1 MLQTLRNAF
10 KVPELRKKLLWTIL
24 LVAVFRMGSHI
35 PLPGINSDYLK
46 NISQSGSLLGF
57 YDLISGGAFSRASI
71 LALGVMPYINSSIII
86 QLLTVAIPQLE
97 QLSKEGDS
105 GRKKIQNATRYVALV
120 ISFVLAYGIYATLAN
135 SGATAGLE
143 ITQKIV
149 IVFTLVVGSTFCMW
163 LGDQVTVK
171 GIGNG
176 TSILIFVNIISRI
189 PTIIGSIIVL
199 KDAGSVSIVSI
210 VLFTAFILLLL
221 AAVLFFSLS
230 ERRIPVQY
238 AGKFASGNNAMV
250 KSQSTHI
257 PLSIIG
263 SAVLGIIFSMSVME
277 FPRTIATLFGGDKS
291 WAQWI
296 LTNNT
301 CPFNSKSWSY
311 IVIYAVLTIFFNWFY
326 MQITFKPD
334 EMSENLHKSAG
345 FIPGIRPGEETT
357 IYFEKILNRLAV
369 IGGVLAA
376 ILAVTPIL
384 IENNTAFKNIS
395 FSGTSLLIMINVAL
409 DFTRKVESQ
418 MVVRHYKGFLR
429 KNISENTSLGIEAKS
444 YMDKGQLVP
453 DEVTINMVK
462 DRLSQDDCKEGYL
475 LDGFPR
481 TVAQAEALDSFLK
494 ERNEELDTALAIEVP
509 NEFILERMT
518 GRRVC
523 PSCGASYHIKF
534 NPPADSKKC
543 DLCGTE
549 VIQRKDDT
557 EETVKER
564 LEVYGRETQPLIDYY
579 ADKNKLSTVDGTK
592 AIIEVFRGICEI
604 LENKK

>member
-326 MQITFKPD
+326 MRCQKTCI
-334 EMSENLHKSAG
+334 NQ
-345 FIPGIRPGEETT
+345 
-357 IYFEKILNRLAV
+357 LALFQ
-369 IGGVLAA
+369 G
-376 ILAVTPIL
+376 
-384 IENNTAFKNIS
+384 
-395 FSGTSLLIMINVAL
+395 
-409 DFTRKVESQ
+409 
-418 MVVRHYKGFLR
+418 
-429 KNISENTSLGIEAKS
+429 
-444 YMDKGQLVP
+444 
-453 DEVTINMVK
+453 
-462 DRLSQDDCKEGYL
+462 
-475 LDGFPR
+475 
-481 TVAQAEALDSFLK
+481 
-494 ERNEELDTALAIEVP
+494 
-509 NEFILERMT
+509 
-518 GRRVC
+518 
-523 PSCGASYHIKF
+523 
-534 NPPADSKKC
+534 
-543 DLCGTE
+543 
-549 VIQRKDDT
+549 
-557 EETVKER
+557 
-564 LEVYGRETQPLIDYY
+564 
-579 ADKNKLSTVDGTK
+579 
-592 AIIEVFRGICEI
+592 
-604 LENKK
+604 

>member
-10 KVPELRKKLLWTIL
+10 KVPELKKKILWTIL

-418 MVVRHYKGFLR
+418 MVVRHYKGFL
-429 KNISENTSLGIEAKS
+429 K
-444 YMDKGQLVP
+444 
-453 DEVTINMVK
+453 
-462 DRLSQDDCKEGYL
+462 
-475 LDGFPR
+475 
-481 TVAQAEALDSFLK
+481 
-494 ERNEELDTALAIEVP
+494 
-509 NEFILERMT
+509 
-518 GRRVC
+518 
-523 PSCGASYHIKF
+523 
-534 NPPADSKKC
+534 
-543 DLCGTE
+543 
-549 VIQRKDDT
+549 
-557 EETVKER
+557 
-564 LEVYGRETQPLIDYY
+564 
-579 ADKNKLSTVDGTK
+579 
-592 AIIEVFRGICEI
+592 
-604 LENKK
+604 

>member
-1 MLQTLRNAF
+1 MLETLRNAF

-334 EMSENLHKSAG
+334 EMSENLQKSAG

-418 MVVRHYKGFLR
+418 MVVRHYKGFL
-429 KNISENTSLGIEAKS
+429 K
-444 YMDKGQLVP
+444 
-453 DEVTINMVK
+453 
-462 DRLSQDDCKEGYL
+462 
-475 LDGFPR
+475 
-481 TVAQAEALDSFLK
+481 
-494 ERNEELDTALAIEVP
+494 
-509 NEFILERMT
+509 
-518 GRRVC
+518 
-523 PSCGASYHIKF
+523 
-534 NPPADSKKC
+534 
-543 DLCGTE
+543 
-549 VIQRKDDT
+549 
-557 EETVKER
+557 
-564 LEVYGRETQPLIDYY
+564 
-579 ADKNKLSTVDGTK
+579 
-592 AIIEVFRGICEI
+592 
-604 LENKK
+604 

>member
-199 KDAGSVSIVSI
+199 KDAGSVSIVSF

-418 MVVRHYKGFLR
+418 MVVRHYKGFL
-429 KNISENTSLGIEAKS
+429 K
-444 YMDKGQLVP
+444 
-453 DEVTINMVK
+453 
-462 DRLSQDDCKEGYL
+462 
-475 LDGFPR
+475 
-481 TVAQAEALDSFLK
+481 
-494 ERNEELDTALAIEVP
+494 
-509 NEFILERMT
+509 
-518 GRRVC
+518 
-523 PSCGASYHIKF
+523 
-534 NPPADSKKC
+534 
-543 DLCGTE
+543 
-549 VIQRKDDT
+549 
-557 EETVKER
+557 
-564 LEVYGRETQPLIDYY
+564 
-579 ADKNKLSTVDGTK
+579 
-592 AIIEVFRGICEI
+592 
-604 LENKK
+604 

>member
-384 IENNTAFKNIS
+384 IENNTAFKI
-395 FSGTSLLIMINVAL
+395 
-409 DFTRKVESQ
+409 
-418 MVVRHYKGFLR
+418 
-429 KNISENTSLGIEAKS
+429 
-444 YMDKGQLVP
+444 
-453 DEVTINMVK
+453 
-462 DRLSQDDCKEGYL
+462 YL
-475 LDGFPR
+475 F
-481 TVAQAEALDSFLK
+481 QEHH
-494 ERNEELDTALAIEVP
+494 
-509 NEFILERMT
+509 
-518 GRRVC
+518 C
-523 PSCGASYHIKF
+523 
-534 NPPADSKKC
+534 
-543 DLCGTE
+543 
-549 VIQRKDDT
+549 
-557 EETVKER
+557 
-564 LEVYGRETQPLIDYY
+564 
-579 ADKNKLSTVDGTK
+579 
-592 AIIEVFRGICEI
+592 
-604 LENKK
+604 